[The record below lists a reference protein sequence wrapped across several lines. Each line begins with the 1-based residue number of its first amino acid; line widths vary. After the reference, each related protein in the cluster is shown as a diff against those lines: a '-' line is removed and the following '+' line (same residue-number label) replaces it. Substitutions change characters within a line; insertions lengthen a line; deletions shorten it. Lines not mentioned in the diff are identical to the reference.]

1 MMGAILKEKPIIFLA
16 MAGLLPFA
24 LTWLCG
30 ETMAMDFA
38 PGASE
43 QNGLLQVKVHRLIV
57 DSVSKQPVV
66 ILADSLE
73 ERALPI
79 WIDFFEANAINSEL
93 KGVSH
98 FRPLTHDLLQRIMQK
113 ADIKIHRIVV
123 THLKEGVYYATIQME
138 QRGSLTEIDARPSD
152 SIVMALK
159 FKAPIFVSASLFR
172 DKGIPLVEPKEI
184 EEDYGLTLQ
193 DLTPP
198 LAESF
203 SFKSKHGIIV
213 SDVRKGSRAEKDGI
227 ERGDI
232 FVEVGGQA
240 IEDVMSMRNALKKGK
255 TPVQAKIF
263 RKARFLSIALHPN

>member
-1 MMGAILKEKPIIFLA
+1 MGAILKEKRIILLA
-16 MAGLLPFA
+16 TAGLLLA
-24 LTWLCG
+24 AMIWGCG
-30 ETMAMDFA
+30 ETMARDSA
-38 PGASE
+38 PGALE
-43 QNGLLQVKVHRLIV
+43 QNGLLRVKVHRLIV

-66 ILADSLE
+66 ILADPLE

-93 KGVSH
+93 QGVSH
-98 FRPLTHDLLQRIMQK
+98 SRPLTHDLLQRIMQK
-113 ADIKIHRIVV
+113 ADLKIHRIVV
-123 THLKEGVYYATIQME
+123 TQLKEEVYYATILME
-138 QRGSLTEIDARPSD
+138 QGGGLTEIDARPSD

-172 DKGIPLVEPKEI
+172 DKGIPLVEQKDI

-193 DLTPP
+193 DLTPS

-227 ERGDI
+227 ARGDI

-263 RKARFLSIALHPN
+263 RKVRFLSITLHPN

>member
-1 MMGAILKEKPIIFLA
+1 MGALVKEKTIIFLA
-16 MAGLLPFA
+16 TAGLWLAA
-24 LTWLCG
+24 LMGLWG
-30 ETMAMDFA
+30 ETVAMGSA
-38 PGASE
+38 TVASE
-43 QNGLLQVKVHRLIV
+43 KNALLQVKVHRLIV

-66 ILADSLE
+66 ILTDSLE

-98 FRPLTHDLLQRIMQK
+98 FRPLTHDLLERIMQK
-113 ADIKIHRIVV
+113 ADLKIHRIIV
-123 THLKEGVYYATIQME
+123 THLKEGVYYATILLE
-138 QRGSLTEIDARPSD
+138 QGGSITEIDARPSD

-159 FKAPIFVSASLFR
+159 FKAPIFVSASLLR
-172 DKGIPLVEPKEI
+172 DKGIPLVEQKEI

-193 DLTPP
+193 DLTPS

-203 SFKSKHGIIV
+203 SFKSKNGIIV

-240 IEDVMSMRNALKKGK
+240 IEDVMSMRDALKKSE
-255 TPVQAKIF
+255 TAVQAKIF
-263 RKARFLSIALHPN
+263 RKARFLTLTLHPN